1 MSFSSL
7 KKSTQLDRP
16 RLVTAD
22 QFIDDAVSY
31 ASGVRSGLT
40 KKERLMVV
48 PHAVNVDTKMKRATF
63 TLSSET
69 IDNLADVAK
78 RTGISKSRIIR
89 ILSQQH
95 LGSANDSVLT
105 ESKVK

>member
-1 MSFSSL
+1 M
-7 KKSTQLDRP
+7 DRP

-31 ASGVRSGLT
+31 ANGVRSGLSQ
-40 KKERLMVV
+40 KERLMVV
-48 PHAVNVDTKMKRATF
+48 PHMVNVETKMRRATF

-69 IDNLADVAK
+69 IDNLSEVAK

-89 ILSQQH
+89 ILSKQH
-95 LGSANDSVLT
+95 LGNEKDPILL
-105 ESKVK
+105 ESKTK

>member
-7 KKSTQLDRP
+7 KKSTQLDKP

-31 ASGVRSGLT
+31 ASGVKSGLVNN
-40 KKERLMVV
+40 ERLRVV
-48 PHAVNVDTKMKRATF
+48 SSKLNKETKMKRATF
-63 TLSSET
+63 TLSGET
-69 IDNLADVAK
+69 IDNLSEVAQ

-95 LGSANDSVLT
+95 LASANDATLL
-105 ESKVK
+105 ESKLK